1 MRARLIATFV
11 PLLLLTTACGLMPPD
26 DSDPPPPVRAEP
38 APAPGTIAPTPSPI
52 QAEPPQPAEPADE
65 EPPPPPSP
73 GPLPA
78 VQVRLG
84 RVTVEGAIAPEVVRR
99 VVRRHQSEVA
109 DCYARG
115 LAGAPALEGRVVLS
129 CTIQSGGASR
139 SCAIDETTL
148 GRPTVEHCI
157 TEAGAR
163 WTFPGL
169 DDGDA
174 ATFHSPFVLSPR

>member
-11 PLLLLTTACGLMPPD
+11 PLLVLATACGLMPPD

-38 APAPGTIAPTPSPI
+38 APAPGTVAPTPSPI

-65 EPPPPPSP
+65 EPPPSP

-84 RVTVEGAIAPEVVRR
+84 RVTVEGAISPEVVRR